1 MDRMKKWSLWVLISV
16 LLLGTTTLA
25 SAESSILFRIGQDIS
40 VAEGTTARQVVAVGG
55 QVTVSGVVEHHIVVI
70 GGSAVLT
77 PTAIVGGN
85 ILAIGGVIVVGKGA
99 DVQGSMT
106 EIDASDIADAVETV
120 INGDWEGWSWVFA
133 ILSIFIFIVILIMAL
148 LVVAFIPKPLYLV
161 ASAIQG
167 NVFRVILWGLAGLVS
182 VVPLAVLLTISV
194 IGIVLIPLELTLV
207 ACAVLIGFSAVAQ
220 IIGRKIFSL
229 LGKKDQ
235 SMLRETFWGLIV
247 LWLVGWIPYLGMLVK
262 VCAVVIGL
270 GGVFLTR
277 FGTAEPAAMS

>member
-1 MDRMKKWSLWVLISV
+1 MKKWGLCVLIAM

-25 SAESSILFRIGQDIS
+25 RAESSLMFRIGQDVLID
-40 VAEGTTARQVVAVGG
+40 EGTTVRHVVAIGG
-55 QVTVSGVVEHHIVVI
+55 QVTVSGVVEHHVMVV
-70 GGSAVLT
+70 GGSVVLT
-77 PTAIVGGN
+77 STAIVGGN
-85 ILAIGGVIVVGKGA
+85 ILAVGGVIVVGKGA

-106 EIDASDIADAVETV
+106 EIDASDIADAAETV

-133 ILSIFIFIVILIMAL
+133 ILSIFIFIVMLIMAL
-148 LVVAFIPKPLYLV
+148 LVVAFIPKPLSIV

-167 NVFRVILWGLAGLVS
+167 NVFRVTLWGLAAMVS
-182 VVPLAVLLTISV
+182 VVPLAMLLTISV

-207 ACAVLIGFSAVAQ
+207 ACAVLIGFSAVAW

-229 LGKKDQ
+229 LGKKGQ

-247 LWLVGWIPYLGMLVK
+247 LWLVGWIPYVGMLVK

-277 FGTAEPAAMS
+277 FGTAEHTAIP

>member
-1 MDRMKKWSLWVLISV
+1 
-16 LLLGTTTLA
+16 LLGTSALA
-25 SAESSILFRIGQDIS
+25 RAESSILFRIGQDIS
-40 VAEGTTARQVVAVGG
+40 VDEGTTVRHVVAVGG
-55 QVTVSGVVEHHIVVI
+55 QVTVSGVVEHHVVVV
-70 GGSAVLT
+70 GGSVVLT
-77 PTAIVGGN
+77 ATAIVGGN
-85 ILAIGGVIVVGKGA
+85 ILAVGGVIVMGKGA

-133 ILSIFIFIVILIMAL
+133 ILSIFIFIVILILAL
-148 LVVAFIPKPLYLV
+148 LVVAFLPRPLLMV

-167 NVFRVILWGLAGLVS
+167 HFFRVTLWGLAAMVS

-220 IIGRKIFSL
+220 IIGRKIFTL
-229 LGKKDQ
+229 LGKKEQ
-235 SMLRETFWGLIV
+235 SMFRETFWGLIV
-247 LWLVGWIPYLGMLVK
+247 LWVVGWVPYLGMLVK

-270 GGVFLTR
+270 GGAFLTR
-277 FGTAEPAAMS
+277 FGTLEPSAIS

>member
-1 MDRMKKWSLWVLISV
+1 MKKWSLCVLISV

-40 VAEGTTARQVVAVGG
+40 VAEGTTARHVVAVGG

-229 LGKKDQ
+229 LGKKEQ
-235 SMLRETFWGLIV
+235 SMLRETFWGLVV
-247 LWLVGWIPYLGMLVK
+247 LWLVGWVPYLGMLVK

>member
-1 MDRMKKWSLWVLISV
+1 MKKWSLWVLISV

-229 LGKKDQ
+229 LGKKEQ
-235 SMLRETFWGLIV
+235 SMLRETFWGLVV
-247 LWLVGWIPYLGMLVK
+247 LWLVGWVPYLGMLVK

>member
-1 MDRMKKWSLWVLISV
+1 MKKWCLCVLISV
-16 LLLGTTTLA
+16 LLLVSTSLA
-25 SAESSILFRIGQDIS
+25 GADNSIMFRIGQDIS
-40 VAEGTTARQVVAVGG
+40 VAEGMTVRHAVAIGG
-55 QVTVSGVVEHHIVVI
+55 QVTVSGVVEHHVVAV
-70 GGSAVLT
+70 GGSVVLT

-85 ILAIGGVIVVGKGA
+85 ILAVGGVIAVGKGA

-120 INGDWEGWSWVFA
+120 INEDWEGWSWVFA
-133 ILSIFIFIVILIMAL
+133 LLSIFIFIVILIMAL
-148 LVVAFIPKPLYLV
+148 LVVAFIPKPLGLI

-167 NVFRVILWGLAGLVS
+167 NVFRVTLWGLAALVS
-182 VVPLAVLLTISV
+182 VVPLAVLLTVSV
-194 IGIVLIPLELTLV
+194 IGIVLIPLELTVV

-220 IIGRKIFSL
+220 IIGRRIFFL
-229 LGKKDQ
+229 LGKKKP

-247 LWLVGWIPYLGMLVK
+247 LWLVGWIPYLGVIVK

-277 FGTAEPAAMS
+277 FGTAAPDATS